1 MNDFSWQIKNK
12 SKNSF
17 ARTGLL
23 KTPHGTINT
32 PAFIFCAT
40 KAALKT
46 VFTDQA
52 KDSKSQIILS
62 NTYHLM
68 LQPGEK
74 IIARHGGLHN
84 FMNWKGPMLT
94 DSGGFQVFS
103 LGYGSVSD
111 EIKGKNSKNKQQ
123 NKSLIKVNEEG
134 ASFKSYYD
142 GSTYLL
148 TPNKSIEVQRKLGA
162 DLILVLDECTPY
174 NIDKSKTA
182 FSMER
187 SHRWS
192 QKSQNEFNSSKYYP
206 ACEGSSGKQ
215 KLYGIIQGGI
225 YEDLREQSIDFN
237 LSQDFFGIA
246 IGGSLGSSKEEM
258 YKIVDFT
265 AKKINKNHPI
275 HLLGIGD
282 PVDIWN
288 LVESGIDTFDCV
300 MPTRIARHGN
310 SLTKLNK
317 KGKLNIKNSDFKN
330 DLLPLESDCNCN
342 TCNNYTRSYIHHL
355 FKAGEILGMQL
366 VSVHN
371 IYFMNKMM
379 SQIRKSIDENNF
391 EETKKK
397 WFSN

>member
-1 MNDFSWQIKNK
+1 
-12 SKNSF
+12 
-17 ARTGLL
+17 
-23 KTPHGTINT
+23 
-32 PAFIFCAT
+32 
-40 KAALKT
+40 
-46 VFTDQA
+46 
-52 KDSKSQIILS
+52 
-62 NTYHLM
+62 M

-103 LGYGSVSD
+103 LGHGSVSD
-111 EIKGKNSKNKQQ
+111 EIKGKNSKNKKQ

-225 YEDLREQSIDFN
+225 YEDLREQSIDCLLYTSPSPRDGL
-237 LSQDFFGIA
+237 LSRMP
-246 IGGSLGSSKEEM
+246 SS
-258 YKIVDFT
+258 
-265 AKKINKNHPI
+265 A
-275 HLLGIGD
+275 
-282 PVDIWN
+282 
-288 LVESGIDTFDCV
+288 
-300 MPTRIARHGN
+300 
-310 SLTKLNK
+310 
-317 KGKLNIKNSDFKN
+317 
-330 DLLPLESDCNCN
+330 
-342 TCNNYTRSYIHHL
+342 
-355 FKAGEILGMQL
+355 
-366 VSVHN
+366 
-371 IYFMNKMM
+371 
-379 SQIRKSIDENNF
+379 
-391 EETKKK
+391 
-397 WFSN
+397 